1 MALLE
6 TKGLSK
12 SFGGV
17 QALQDVDVHFQEG
30 SIHGLIGPNG
40 SGKSTFFNV
49 ISGVYRSDSG
59 SSVLFDNHEIS
70 QLPPHKITELGI
82 SRTFQLL
89 RLFLEMTVLEN
100 VMVGYHCHT
109 PYGFLSPILQGSKV
123 READEKIQDEM
134 IEMLQFLGLASY
146 ANLPAGELS
155 GGQRRLLSLG
165 RAIAMK
171 PKLLLL
177 DEPGAGLS
185 PVNVDHLM
193 HTILSL
199 KEKYK
204 LTVVVVEHILK
215 VVMNTCERIT
225 VLDHGQKIAEGSPE
239 EVKNDH
245 AVIEAYLGRE
255 MADEDIRQ
263 VIRA

>member
-1 MALLE
+1 
-6 TKGLSK
+6 
-12 SFGGV
+12 
-17 QALQDVDVHFQEG
+17 
-30 SIHGLIGPNG
+30 
-40 SGKSTFFNV
+40 
-49 ISGVYRSDSG
+49 
-59 SSVLFDNHEIS
+59 
-70 QLPPHKITELGI
+70 
-82 SRTFQLL
+82 
-89 RLFLEMTVLEN
+89 
-100 VMVGYHCHT
+100 
-109 PYGFLSPILQGSKV
+109 
-123 READEKIQDEM
+123 
-134 IEMLQFLGLASY
+134 
-146 ANLPAGELS
+146 
-155 GGQRRLLSLG
+155 LSLG

-185 PVNVDHLM
+185 PVNLDNLM
-193 HTILSL
+193 HTIISL
-199 KEKYK
+199 KEKYE

-239 EVKNDH
+239 EVQNDH